1 MSGTAT
7 IADRYAR
14 AIFELGVES
23 GTLSSLAAEIRSFAQ
38 AYQDSLDLRSVVE
51 NPLLGGDQ
59 RDAVLR
65 QIAQRLGLGT
75 IALSTVR
82 YLAARRR
89 LLVLPEIAKRLATLS
104 DEKEGIVR
112 ASVTSAGPL
121 PEAFYLKL
129 AAELTHKVGK
139 KVVLDRHEDPSLIAG
154 VLTRIGDNTIDGSL
168 RGRLEHI
175 ERQLSSAS

>member
-23 GTLSSLAAEIRSFAQ
+23 GGLSALATQIRSFAA
-38 AYQDSLDLRSVVE
+38 AYQESLDLRSVLE
-51 NPLLGGDQ
+51 NPLLGADK

-65 QIAQRLGLGT
+65 RVAERLGLAPL
-75 IALSTVR
+75 ALSAVR

-89 LLVLPEIAKRLATLS
+89 LVALPDIARRLGTLS
-104 DEKEGIVR
+104 DEKEGVVR

-129 AAELTHKVGK
+129 AAELTHQVGK
-139 KVVLDRHEDPSLIAG
+139 KVVLDRFEDPSLIAG
-154 VLTRIGDNTIDGSL
+154 VLTLIGDNTIDGSL

-175 ERQLSSAS
+175 ERALLSA